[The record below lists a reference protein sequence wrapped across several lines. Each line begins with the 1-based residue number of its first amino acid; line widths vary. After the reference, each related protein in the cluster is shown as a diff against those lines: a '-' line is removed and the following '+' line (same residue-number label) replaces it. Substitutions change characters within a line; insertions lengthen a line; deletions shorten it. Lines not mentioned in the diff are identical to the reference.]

1 MIYNLVV
8 NTYEDENLLF
18 SLNTI
23 GSITDNIL
31 KYSDED
37 NEIQISLKKALFIK
51 ENKESLMDINNQKC
65 HIKLKD
71 LNQTIEIPLKFVNH
85 TFSNHKVKFQYQLI
99 SMDKPLLIDITIG
112 DEINES

>member
-37 NEIQISLKKALFIK
+37 NEIQISLKKALF
-51 ENKESLMDINNQKC
+51 NGFPV
-65 HIKLKD
+65 D
-71 LNQTIEIPLKFVNH
+71 LRTVYEWHLVHGMPFFGGVEKSVSILFAYIHFE
-85 TFSNHKVKFQYQLI
+85 
-99 SMDKPLLIDITIG
+99 
-112 DEINES
+112 